1 MSVDVPLLAYG
12 GMACAVGFA
21 CPFLLLG
28 WRGKSGV
35 PRRVA
40 ARPSFDALLMRMPV
54 LATFCSARR
63 RRERNAKCLAQM
75 PSLLDIVTLGL
86 SAGLSFDA
94 SLELYCSRSSDELSV
109 AVGKT
114 MLLWQTGLS
123 SRADALVGLAD
134 DLGSPSFRRFADAVL
149 EALAFGS
156 PLASTLA
163 RQAQAIRDERRSLVE
178 EQIEKVPV
186 KMLVPLG
193 TLIVPAMLLAIL
205 GPLLGSAVGTF

>member
-12 GMACAVGFA
+12 GMSCAIGFA

-40 ARPSFDALLMRMPV
+40 TRPSFDALLMRLPV

-86 SAGLSFDA
+86 YAGLAFDA
-94 SLELYCSRSSDELSV
+94 SLEL
-109 AVGKT
+109 
-114 MLLWQTGLS
+114 
-123 SRADALVGLAD
+123 
-134 DLGSPSFRRFADAVL
+134 
-149 EALAFGS
+149 
-156 PLASTLA
+156 
-163 RQAQAIRDERRSLVE
+163 
-178 EQIEKVPV
+178 
-186 KMLVPLG
+186 
-193 TLIVPAMLLAIL
+193 
-205 GPLLGSAVGTF
+205 